1 MRFGRS
7 PKQPSRP
14 QQPQMPQQPEMPQKA
29 VPPGLEKLM
38 EMRRDSPISIGRPQ
52 MPPGMPQATPI
63 PRVPMGG
70 GSFNADQM
78 QKIQKMK
85 EMQQGKPLGTMGAGL
100 AGMSKQDLQT
110 LMQRGSTPNLTPTK
124 MKKGGV
130 VKSSASKRADG
141 CASKGKTKG
150 RFV

>member
-7 PKQPSRP
+7 LKRPSMP

-29 VPPGLEKLM
+29 VPPGLAKLM
-38 EMRRDSPISIGRPQ
+38 EMRRDSPISIGRPVA
-52 MPPGMPQATPI
+52 PPGMPQV
-63 PRVPMGG
+63 RPMGAG
-70 GSFNADQM
+70 AGFSPEYNMKQM
-78 QKIQKMK
+78 ASLKSAL
-85 EMQQGKPLGTMGAGL
+85 QGKP
-100 AGMSKQDLQT
+100 
-110 LMQRGSTPNLTPTK
+110 